1 MSAHPKLFEARS
13 RERGAALITT
23 LLVSMLLLVAGGALI
38 LTTATSANTAADSTA
53 EMQAYYI
60 AEAGMQATLNV
71 LRGNVKPLVT
81 PSDRMSFRTAVIP
94 DISNGPGNTGP
105 LRLAGWLP
113 YNDRTNPASL
123 VPISAG
129 AVTGGYRVTIDNL
142 DTNSY
147 IVNFE
152 TSGVMEGSD
161 AATPFERTFGTV
173 GGTDEVT
180 IRYVKQAST
189 TLSPNPNVYPLVSNS
204 SLGSF
209 VIERPATSTQD
220 GVVISKTNFDLTVTQ
235 TLPWPAT
242 TTFQGS
248 FEGIV
253 NVGSTTLKVTFEKAV
268 RTADGTSYGIA
279 PSGTLSNIV
288 NLSYSSSP
296 TTTDVSAKVTSPD
309 PKRLLVKAY
318 GFGPKGSEKRLQMLV
333 TRAYLEFDSPAG
345 TTLRGADDCT
355 ALNLYTGA
363 SGAKYYSGVDYSGIE
378 PAKPAFAV
386 TACDQDDAVAGIIKP
401 ATVSDPKVG
410 ALDTDVYEPTFLD
423 TADAA
428 RAYLNGLQ
436 SKAQSVNRYFKPGA
450 GSSIT
455 VDDQLDSPA
464 FTFIDGDC
472 TLANGSGFL
481 VVTGTLTMRG
491 NTNFKGA
498 ILVLGTGVLLRNG
511 GGNGEILGGIT
522 IARFDR
528 TSGDFL
534 APHFETHGGGNSN
547 VQYDSVSVSRGLSS
561 AMNVSGVMEF

>member
-1 MSAHPKLFEARS
+1 MSAHAKLFKARS
-13 RERGAALITT
+13 GERGAALVTT

-38 LTTATSANTAADSTA
+38 VTTAMSASSAVDSTA

-60 AEAGMQATLNV
+60 AEAGMQSALNV

-81 PSDRMSFRTAVIP
+81 PSDKMSFRTAVIP

-113 YNDRTNPASL
+113 YNDRTDPASL
-123 VPISAG
+123 VPMSIG
-129 AVTGGYRVTIDNL
+129 AVTGGYRVTVDNL

-147 IVNFE
+147 IVQFE
-152 TSGVMEGSD
+152 TSGVIAGSEV
-161 AATPFERTFGTV
+161 ATPFQRTFGTV

-180 IRYVKQAST
+180 IRYVKKAST
-189 TLSPNPNVYPLVSNS
+189 TLSPDPNVYPLVSNS

-235 TLPWPAT
+235 TLPWSAT

-253 NVGSTTLKVTFEKAV
+253 NTTSTTLKVTFEKAV

-279 PSGTLSNIV
+279 PSGSLSNIV
-288 NLSYSSSP
+288 NLSYNSSP
-296 TTTDVSAKVTSPD
+296 ATTDISAKVTSPD

-318 GFGPKGSEKRLQMLV
+318 GFGPKGSQKRLQMLV
-333 TRAYLEFDSPAG
+333 TRAFLEFDSPAG

-355 ALNLYTGA
+355 PLDLHTGA
-363 SGAKYYSGVDYSGIE
+363 SGAKYYSGVDYSGVE

-386 TACDQDDAVAGIIKP
+386 SACDQDDAVAGINKP
-401 ATVSDPKVG
+401 NTVSDPKVG

-436 SKAQSVNRYFKPGA
+436 AKAQSVNRYFKPGA

-455 VDDQLDSPA
+455 VDDPMDSPA
-464 FTFIDGDC
+464 FTFVDGDC
-472 TLANGSGFL
+472 TLMNGSGFL

-498 ILVLGTGVLLRNG
+498 ILVLGTGVLLRDG
-511 GGNGEILGGIT
+511 GGNGELLGGIT

-528 TSGDFL
+528 TSGGFL
-534 APHFETHGGGNSN
+534 APTFETHGGGNSN
-547 VQYDSVSVSRGLSS
+547 VQYDSVSVLQALRSG
-561 AMNVSGVMEF
+561 MNVSGVMEF